1 MRISDMMLKN
11 GFHYLLDENETQFK
25 KSLIDVL
32 SFKLNES
39 VEYLNFQFKKSLL
52 KDLKFKETANT
63 PEMNT
68 FINFLESYDSKNCSK
83 IKLKNESLINITEN
97 EVKAIKSLF
106 DTLNVKNRQK
116 MAEDIFKDQKTFQ
129 EHLEFY
135 NQTKVLSK

>member
-11 GFHYLLDENETQFK
+11 GFHYLLEENETQFK

-52 KDLKFKETANT
+52 KDLKFKETENT

-116 MAEDIFKDQKTFQ
+116 MAEDIFKDQQTFQ

-135 NQTKVLSK
+135 NKTKVLSK

>member
-52 KDLKFKETANT
+52 KDLKFKETENT

-116 MAEDIFKDQKTFQ
+116 MAEDIFKDQQTFQ

-135 NQTKVLSK
+135 NKTKVLSK

>member
-1 MRISDMMLKN
+1 MMLKN
-11 GFHYLLDENETQFK
+11 GFHYLLEENETQFK

-52 KDLKFKETANT
+52 KDLKFKETENT

-116 MAEDIFKDQKTFQ
+116 MAEDIFKDQQTFQ

-135 NQTKVLSK
+135 NKTKVLSK

>member
-135 NQTKVLSK
+135 NKTKVLSK